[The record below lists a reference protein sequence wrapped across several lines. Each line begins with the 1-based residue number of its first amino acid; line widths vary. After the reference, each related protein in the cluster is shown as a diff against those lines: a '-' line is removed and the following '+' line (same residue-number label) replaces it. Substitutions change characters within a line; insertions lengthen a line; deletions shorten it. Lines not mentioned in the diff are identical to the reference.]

1 MSVEKRIRLCLVACM
16 LLSLQ
21 SRSEAYSIAQTKL
34 FAVSTSPTG
43 NDSDDK
49 GDDRG
54 PSQQEPKLKP
64 RLAAEI
70 SHCHA
75 SAFRDQQERRR
86 CNRTEGGAAL
96 KLTRKL
102 IRECCGPETKISSR
116 FPFDGYSIKTEFGS
130 TAIVTEREFK
140 EMRGGADLYEGIA
153 RLGKAL
159 GWEGLTATG
168 GGLEHAARM
177 LLAGQSVGLPV
188 ETGGT
193 KRFFGLIEDPPVP
206 LPRPSGVLGNQG
218 LGSTN
223 ADLQQAGLLNPQCE
237 GVRVGASW
245 ESGEPI
251 RSGRDAENSIIGFG
265 PPGSGKGVA
274 FEAPAIMEFH
284 GSAEAPRG
292 SSFTIDP
299 SGQLFM
305 ICAPEL
311 QRQGVRVLPI
321 MLFPED
327 FPAGVR
333 ALAKRSRCMNPMDG
347 LDPHSIS
354 FGSDCYTLGHI
365 LRPADKTYT
374 GGDPFFKLSGGN
386 LITTTIGCVKLYSHP
401 SEQNLCEVYHKLG
414 DVFAYMR
421 WVLTTQR
428 DIPRFIMTQ
437 ARRWTAPLAEAN
449 RTLLSIVETALSE
462 LAWLGEEAAEEVL
475 RTSSFDW
482 DDLKNGSRP
491 LAVFFLL
498 PVNRLDSHKPF
509 LTLGAGTAIMGL
521 GKTERGR
528 LPVLVTLD
536 EAGLLDL
543 PILMRAFAEMRK
555 RGVTLSVWYQN
566 IFQAEE
572 RFGPAWKTLLSGSD
586 LQIYLRPRD
595 LGSAEH
601 IAHQI
606 GSYTQIVPHFSS
618 GAYGRQNVS
627 FSEQGRPVLFPQEL
641 MNLPE
646 GAAILIAPGR
656 SKNALQIWARPWF
669 DCPDLKDK
677 GGIDDYHRHRTQGDA

>member
-1 MSVEKRIRLCLVACM
+1 
-16 LLSLQ
+16 LQ
-21 SRSEAYSIAQTKL
+21 TRSEAYSIAQTKI
-34 FAVSTSPTG
+34 FAVFTSQTG

-49 GDDRG
+49 GDDRSPG
-54 PSQQEPKLKP
+54 VREPKLKP
-64 RLAAEI
+64 RQAGEI
-70 SHCHA
+70 SRRQGHA
-75 SAFRDQQERRR
+75 SAFRDRQGRRR
-86 CNRTEGGAAL
+86 CNTTEGGAAL
-96 KLTRKL
+96 KLTREL
-102 IRECCGPETKISSR
+102 IRECFGRATRISSR
-116 FPFDGYSIKTEFGS
+116 FPCQGYDIKTETGS
-130 TAIVTEREFK
+130 TAIVTAHEVS
-140 EMRGGADLYEGIA
+140 EMRGGSDLYEGLA
-153 RLGKAL
+153 RLAKAL
-159 GWEGLTATG
+159 GWEGLTARG
-168 GGLEHAARM
+168 GGIEHAARM
-177 LLAGQSVGLPV
+177 LLAGQTVGLPV
-188 ETGGT
+188 ETGST
-193 KRFFGLIEDPPVP
+193 KRFFGLIEDPPVA

-223 ADLQQAGLLNPQCE
+223 ADLQQAGLLSPKCE

-245 ESGEPI
+245 ETGDPI
-251 RSGRDAENSIIGFG
+251 RYAGPDAENSIIGFG

-274 FEAPAIMEFH
+274 FQAPALMEFH
-284 GSAEAPRG
+284 GSVEAPRG

-333 ALAKRSRCMNPMDG
+333 ALARRSRCMNPMDG
-347 LDPHSIS
+347 LDPKSIS
-354 FGSDCYTLGHI
+354 LGSDCYTLGHI
-365 LRPADKTYT
+365 LRPADKTHT

-386 LITTTIGCVKLYSHP
+386 LITMTIGCVKLYSHP

-421 WVLTTQR
+421 WVLKTQHG
-428 DIPRFIMTQ
+428 IPRFILTQ
-437 ARRWTAPLAEAN
+437 ARRWTAPLAESN

-482 DDLKNGSRP
+482 DDFKNGSRP

-498 PVNRLDSHKPF
+498 PVNRLESHKPF
-509 LTLGAGTAIMGL
+509 LTLGAGSALMGL

-528 LPVLVTLD
+528 LRVLVTLD

-555 RGVTLSVWYQN
+555 RGVTLSVWYQT
-566 IFQAEE
+566 IFQAEQ
-572 RFGPAWKTLLSGSD
+572 RFGPGPVWKTLLSGSD
-586 LQIYLRPRD
+586 LQIYTRPRD
-595 LGSAEH
+595 LESAEF

-618 GAYGRQNVS
+618 GANGRQNVS
-627 FSEQGRPVLFPQEL
+627 FAEHGRPVLFPQEL
-641 MNLPE
+641 MNLPD

-677 GGIDDYHRHRTQGDA
+677 GGIDDYHRHRTQGDT